1 MLIDMNFV
9 KPLDIKK
16 IHEVS
21 KEFKLLVSL
30 EENSS
35 QGGAGS
41 AIAEC
46 LSKTGEHVSH
56 LIIGLPDEFIDHGDQ
71 QQQKVI
77 TGLAEEEVL
86 SAIKKRLDLIS

>member
-1 MLIDMNFV
+1 MNFV
-9 KPLDIKK
+9 KPLDVKK
-16 IHEVS
+16 IHTLS
-21 KEFKLLVSL
+21 KEFKLIVTL

-41 AIAEC
+41 AVAEF
-46 LSKTGEHVSH
+46 LSETQEKVSH

-71 QQQKVI
+71 EQQKVI

-86 SAIKKRLDLIS
+86 SSIEKRLSLIS

>member
-1 MLIDMNFV
+1 MNFV
-9 KPLDIKK
+9 KPLDVKK
-16 IHEVS
+16 IQQVS

-46 LSKTGEHVSH
+46 LSKEGANVSH
-56 LIIGLPDEFIDHGDQ
+56 LLIGLPDEFIDHGDQ
-71 QQQKVI
+71 EQQKVI

-86 SAIKKRLDLIS
+86 AAISKRLNLIS